1 MSPLLEVRDLAVRH
15 PGAAHDAVA
24 GVTFEVEAGE
34 TVALVG
40 PSGAGKSSI
49 ARAVVRLMTPRAGSV
64 RFDGVDVHALTGD
77 ALRTFRRHAQMV
89 FQEPR
94 DALTPWRTVRQTLT
108 EAMRAGG
115 APADGAGEMRPLLD
129 AVALPQTVC
138 DRLPAELSGGQRQRV
153 AIARALAV
161 RPRLLVLDEV
171 VSALD
176 VSVQGQILNL
186 LQQLREERR
195 LAYLFISHDPAVVAR
210 MADRVVPVAAR

>member
-1 MSPLLEVRDLAVRH
+1 MSPLLVVRDLAVRH
-15 PGAAHDAVA
+15 PGTSRDAVS
-24 GVTFEVEAGE
+24 GVTFDVNAGE

-49 ARAVVRLMTPRAGSV
+49 ARAVVGLVTPRAGTV

-77 ALRTFRRHAQMV
+77 ALRAFRRQTQMV

-108 EAMRAGG
+108 EALLAGG
-115 APADGAGEMRPLLD
+115 DTTDGTDAHSQLLD
-129 AVALPQTVC
+129 AVALPKVVSE
-138 DRLPAELSGGQRQRV
+138 RLPAELSGGQRQRV

-186 LQQLREERR
+186 LQRLQGEHR
-195 LAYLFISHDPAVVAR
+195 LAYLFISHDLAVVAR
-210 MADRVVPVAAR
+210 IADRVVEVAAR

>member
-15 PGAAHDAVA
+15 PGASHDAVS
-24 GVTFEVEAGE
+24 GVTFDVNAGE

-49 ARAVVRLMTPRAGSV
+49 ARAVVRLVTPRAGTV

-77 ALRTFRRHAQMV
+77 TLRAFRRQTQMV

-94 DALTPWRTVRQTLT
+94 DALTPWRTVQQILT
-108 EAMRAGG
+108 EALLAGG
-115 APADGAGEMRPLLD
+115 DTADGTDALSQLLD
-129 AVALPQTVC
+129 AVALAPAVS

-186 LQQLREERR
+186 LQRLQGEHR
-195 LAYLFISHDPAVVAR
+195 LAYLFISHDLAVVTR
-210 MADRVVPVAAR
+210 MADRVVEVAAR